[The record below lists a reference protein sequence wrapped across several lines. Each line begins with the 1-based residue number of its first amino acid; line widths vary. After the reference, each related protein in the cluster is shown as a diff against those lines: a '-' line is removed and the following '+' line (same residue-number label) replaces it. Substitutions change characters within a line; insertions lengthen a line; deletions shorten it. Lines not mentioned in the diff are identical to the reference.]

1 MDICN
6 QCTLSQVC
14 LNTRHES
21 YGLYCLQAS
30 YGHFSLNTYCSPQKK
45 EALGVQGFIVVFI
58 AALIGSTLNQFT
70 YYQGLKLASSTLASA
85 VCNLAPVITFVMAV
99 SMGLEKVEIRSIR
112 SMAKI
117 FGTITCVGGAVSMA
131 VFKGPKILNF
141 ELHSK
146 WEDLMKGFLFLIAS
160 NCCWSIWL
168 ILQGLICKSYL
179 DPLSLATWTCFLSTI
194 LSTILTIFVEP
205 SLSIWK
211 INTRFQWFCCLYT
224 GVMGSALTVSVQAW
238 CISKRGPLFSAMF
251 SPLCTVIITILA
263 SVLLREELYTGSLAG
278 IAAVI
283 TGLYMVLW
291 GKAKDINEEGEL
303 NLKDDSPRTT
313 VAVVKHWQDCEGN
326 LEEPLLD
333 GRTNHE
339 SQMKEEETK

>member
-1 MDICN
+1 
-6 QCTLSQVC
+6 
-14 LNTRHES
+14 
-21 YGLYCLQAS
+21 
-30 YGHFSLNTYCSPQKK
+30 
-45 EALGVQGFIVVFI
+45 
-58 AALIGSTLNQFT
+58 
-70 YYQGLKLASSTLASA
+70 
-85 VCNLAPVITFVMAV
+85 
-99 SMGLEKVEIRSIR
+99 
-112 SMAKI
+112 MAKI